1 MDFLRTSKTG
11 FKKELLWVAPDK
23 CTINKQLDRETF
35 AQSYRERNQNNIHW
49 RCSTVLYCRLW
60 TDIRPKKQTNPCP
73 KLTIKI
79 KEWWHWSYSGN
90 LINNFEQIPCIVPVY
105 LFLYLFLIYVAVNWL
120 YINKYTNSLN
130 AKIAII

>member
-11 FKKELLWVAPDK
+11 FKKNCSKWLLINALLINNSTGKHLLKVTEKETRITFIDAAP
-23 CTINKQLDRETF
+23 
-35 AQSYRERNQNNIHW
+35 
-49 RCSTVLYCRLW
+49 VLYCRLW